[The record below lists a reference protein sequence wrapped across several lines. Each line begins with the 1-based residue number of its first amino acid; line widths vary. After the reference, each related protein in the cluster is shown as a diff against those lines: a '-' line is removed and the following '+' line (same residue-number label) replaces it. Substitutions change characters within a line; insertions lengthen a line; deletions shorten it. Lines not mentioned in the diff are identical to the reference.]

1 MIYNV
6 VLISAIYQSDLGMH
20 ICTFF
25 FIFFSIIVYPE
36 RLDVVPSGLLKVVLF
51 FIFFPHLMG
60 CVRIFNQDVIAFGCG
75 RIIGEGDSP

>member
-36 RLDVVPSGLLKVVLF
+36 RLGVVPSGLLKVVLF